1 MHSMPTPV
9 ANPHDA
15 FFRQFMSKPELAGTF
30 LREHLP
36 AELARL
42 LSSELPEQVPGSYVD
57 EDLAQHHCDLVFR
70 MRLKNGDPALAYVLL
85 EHKSS
90 PDPLTRLQLLRYI
103 VRILTRWHE
112 ENDQLPLPLVL
123 PVVAHQGPPDWRCST
138 ELIDLFGDVPDE
150 MRPYLT
156 SFRHALIDLAASE
169 DGSLSTDIR
178 LDAYLKA
185 MKYARRA
192 DLPRQLR
199 AILVPDLSEMDIVTI
214 LQYINVGPVA
224 VPPEAIQAAL
234 HPLSPQRREAIMG
247 HFSEPFVEQGRAEG
261 RQQGHAEGR
270 QQGRAEGRQQGRAEG
285 EARALVRLLEK
296 RFGPMPSDLQQR
308 IFASSVTTIETWL
321 DRALEAPE
329 LLRVFE
335 PEGTA

>member
-1 MHSMPTPV
+1 MITP
-9 ANPHDA
+9 NPHDA

-36 AELARL
+36 VELAGL
-42 LSSELPEQVPGSYVD
+42 LSPELPEQVPGSYVD
-57 EDLAQHHCDLVFR
+57 EELAQHHCDLVFR
-70 MRLKNGDPALAYVLL
+70 VRLKNGDPALAYVLL

-90 PDPLTRLQLLRYI
+90 ADPLTRLQLLRYI

-112 ENDQLPLPLVL
+112 ENDQLPLPVVM
-123 PVVAHQGPPDWRCST
+123 PVVAHQGPPGWKCST
-138 ELIDLFGDVPDE
+138 ELIDIFGNVPDAV
-150 MRPYLT
+150 RPYLT
-156 SFRHALIDLAASE
+156 SFRHAMVDLAASDE
-169 DGSLSTDIR
+169 GSLSADVR

-199 AILVPDLSEMDIVTI
+199 AILVPDLCEMDIVTI

-224 VPPEAIQAAL
+224 VHPEAVQAAL
-234 HPLSPQRREAIMG
+234 HPLSPKRREAIMG
-247 HFSEPFVEQGRAEG
+247 HFSEQFVEQGRTE
-261 RQQGHAEGR
+261 
-270 QQGRAEGRQQGRAEG
+270 GRAEG

-296 RFGPMPSDLQQR
+296 RFGPMPADLRQR
-308 IFASSVTTIETWL
+308 VFASGVTTIETWL

-329 LLRVFE
+329 LRRVFE
-335 PEGTA
+335 PERTA